1 MHFDQTK
8 TLLRFTLVPL
18 IAAGAFAAC
27 SSSDSGG
34 NGTAGG
40 AGGGGPVGDGLA
52 VHGRIVRASTSGG
65 TPSPLSDAEV
75 AAGIDIN
82 KDGTIADNEM
92 VHVTSDENGEY
103 QVEVDVANGD
113 RVVLSYRYEGLATQY
128 RTIVAGGN
136 GEAIVNVTLNELK
149 ELKCTAGA
157 CTIEGNQLKIEGLPD
172 GTSGSARV
180 FNPVTQPEAFPGG
193 FEESTGKLLISGVF
207 SAIELTD
214 ANGDPVHELSSPAT
228 LRMTMPHDT
237 WGIVTD
243 IQPGSDRI
251 EVPLYAFD
259 ENLGTWVRDG
269 EGYLEDGTGAII
281 PESDLP
287 SIRDGSFQGTVVAT
301 GEVNHFSYWNVD
313 WPIEKHGCVTAQIL
327 DANGNPAA
335 GATVS
340 VRGTTYNGTSSPQTT
355 GPDGRFCV
363 DVMRSEGA
371 GEDVD
376 QDGITGETQSVGLR
390 ITYQGKAYDG
400 GTFAVGQD
408 QATCSDG
415 GCTDLGAIQLTADKM
430 LQVALCTIT
439 GAVRDS
445 GGNAVADATVYAY
458 DDTIESD
465 VLATV
470 CGEYYQ
476 NCTFFVTSGADGSF
490 TVTTGMIDGVTLF
503 AMLSTELETGHTKF
517 RYGERWMDRCATE
530 PVTMTL
536 DQGYDS
542 YDLTVTVNGD
552 QISWTPLVPVDMLY
566 VTDAQSNYKW
576 MIGAKEGM
584 PGIASPVTYGVV
596 PANASQT
603 FPSDQSAPATLAS
616 GDVITIVSR
625 NGTTPD
631 GYPILAYGEATVP

>member
-1 MHFDQTK
+1 MYFNDTK
-8 TLLRFTLVPL
+8 TLLRLTLVPF
-18 IAAGAFAAC
+18 IVAGTLAAC
-27 SSSDSGG
+27 GSSDSSGG
-34 NGTAGG
+34 GAAGG
-40 AGGGGPVGDGLA
+40 AGGGGPAGDGLV
-52 VHGRIVRASTSGG
+52 VHGRIVEASSGGG
-65 TPSPLSDAEV
+65 TPSPLSDADV
-75 AAGIDIN
+75 AAGIDLN

-92 VHVTSDENGEY
+92 VHATSDENGDY
-103 QVEVDVANGD
+103 QIGVNVAAGD

-149 ELKCTAGA
+149 ALKCTQGS
-157 CTIEGNQLKIEGLPD
+157 CTIEGSQLKIDGLPD
-172 GTSGSARV
+172 GASGSARV

-207 SAIELTD
+207 SAVELTD
-214 ANGDPVHELSSPAT
+214 ANGDPIHELSSPAT
-228 LRMTMPHDT
+228 LRMTMPIDT

-281 PESDLP
+281 PESNLP
-287 SIRDGSFQGTVVAT
+287 SIRDGSFQGIVVAT

-313 WPIEKHGCVTAQIL
+313 WPIDKHGCVTAQIL

-355 GPDGRFCV
+355 GPDGRFSV
-363 DVMRSEGA
+363 DVMRSEDA

-376 QDGITGETQSVGLR
+376 QDGITGETQSVSVR
-390 ITYQGKAYDG
+390 ITYEGKVYDG
-400 GTFAVGQD
+400 GTFEVGKD
-408 QATCSDG
+408 QATSSEG
-415 GCTDLGAIQLTADKM
+415 GCTDLGTIQLTADKM
-430 LQVALCTIT
+430 LQVALCSIT
-439 GAVRDS
+439 GTVRDK
-445 GGNAVADATVYAY
+445 GGHAVAGATVHAY
-458 DDTIESD
+458 DDTIESE

-470 CGEYYQ
+470 CGEYYE
-476 NCTFFVTSGADGSF
+476 NCTFAVTSGADGSF
-490 TVTTGMIDGVTLF
+490 TATVAMIDGLTIF
-503 AMLSTELETGHTKF
+503 GMLSTQPEPNHTQS
-517 RYGERWMDRCATE
+517 RYGERWIDRCPTE
-530 PVTMTL
+530 SVTLTL

-542 YDLTVTVNGD
+542 YDLTLTVNGN
-552 QISWTPLVPVDMLY
+552 QISWTPAVPVEFLY
-566 VTDAQSNYKW
+566 AIDAQSSYKW
-576 MIGAKEGM
+576 VISANGA

-603 FPSDQSAPATLAS
+603 FPYDQSTPAPLAS
-616 GDVITIVSR
+616 GDHIYILSS

-631 GYPILAYGEATVP
+631 GYTIIVYKDATVP